1 VEALDPLH
9 LTVLAADR
17 VLDGI
22 RRGKWTLP
30 LALEVMDDEVRR
42 RASVQARGGTAE
54 LALASV
60 LREAAGA
67 VGTVC
72 ADGSVRLPR
81 CIPHRV
87 WAAWSGLHR
96 STVTTQL
103 NDWIFEDRVGQVGR
117 ALVLPARGGL
127 PGENSDDD
135 GAGQR

>member
-1 VEALDPLH
+1 VVAGERALEG
-9 LTVLAADR
+9 V
-17 VLDGI
+17 

-30 LALEVMDDEVRR
+30 LALEAMDDELRRGAAVR
-42 RASVQARGGTAE
+42 AGGGTAA
-54 LALASV
+54 LALATV

-72 ADGSVRLPR
+72 ADGSVRLPP

-103 NDWIFEDRVGQVGR
+103 NDWIFEDRVAQQGR
-117 ALVLPARGGL
+117 SLILPARGGL
-127 PGENSDDD
+127 PGEE
-135 GAGQR
+135 